1 MFSFKFIPFSVDAT
15 HSTGFGRMI
24 NDATLPDANCKIMIF
39 SGCTVGP
46 QAGVHLCV
54 FAIKTIETGK
64 TKKLILQFSALDYR
78 EIYSVSATLSQD
90 AK

>member
-1 MFSFKFIPFSVDAT
+1 MFLLNLSLFLSIDGT

-54 FAIKTIETGK
+54 FAIKTIEPGSELRYDYGMK
-64 TKKLILQFSALDYR
+64 DLLWRKK
-78 EIYSVSATLSQD
+78 V
-90 AK
+90 